1 MRIVSSSAFIIVAA
15 LTLSAC
21 NTTTMQ
27 ATESSPTVA
36 RTQGSVNVGYIAVAA
51 GFDIE
56 ARIGHMPSSAQ
67 IVWLHQNYAQLERQG
82 AVATG
87 ARIEIVAYGN
97 NNSEVIWSDV
107 TTSTGQ
113 RRAQMPKAVMAA
125 TDVICARVT
134 GYRIVNVENVQLSR
148 DGNSTSWCQ
157 YEFAEYVNAP
167 WMQGASGGYGFPLIL
182 EEIR

>member
-1 MRIVSSSAFIIVAA
+1 MRIISSTIIAA

-21 NTTTMQ
+21 STTSMQ
-27 ATESSPTVA
+27 SAEISPTVTRA
-36 RTQGSVNVGYIAVAA
+36 QGSVNVGYIAVKH

-56 ARIGHMPSSAQ
+56 ARIAHMPSSAQ
-67 IVWLHQNYAQLERQG
+67 IIWLDENYAQLERQG

-97 NNSEVIWSDV
+97 SNSNSEVIWSDV

-134 GYRIVNVENVQLSR
+134 GYRIINVENVQFSR
-148 DGNSTSWCQ
+148 DGNTTSWCE
-157 YEFAEYVNAP
+157 YEFAEYVNEP
-167 WMQGASGGYGFPLIL
+167 WMQGASGGYGFPLVL
-182 EEIR
+182 EPIQ